1 MDRNMPIHMSFWY
14 VVMWAVD
21 GWWRMSTTS
30 MEHSPPWEIN
40 SWSGHSKNFLAYC
53 GT

>member
-14 VVMWAVD
+14 AVMWIVD
-21 GWWRMSTTS
+21 GWWWISINS

-40 SWSGHSKNFLAYC
+40 SHQVFQKKFLAYYE
-53 GT
+53 T